1 MAQPPFPLS
10 SDDMN
15 PRLLEA
21 LASLN
26 QISTAI
32 NQIGISEDQSS
43 SLQLIAESAIRV
55 VPGFSA
61 SIYTYDPIKKSL
73 DAQTRVVA

>member
-1 MAQPPFPLS
+1 MVNPTQPSPHEM
-10 SDDMN
+10 DN
-15 PRLLEA
+15 RLLEA

-32 NQIGISEDQSS
+32 NQIGSSDDQSS
-43 SLQLIAESAIRV
+43 SLQLIVESAIRV

-61 SIYTYDPIKKSL
+61 SI
-73 DAQTRVVA
+73 